1 MNETEVIEICRQAI
15 LVMLYVSGPL
25 LVLSLVVGL
34 IVSLFQTITQIQ
46 EQTLTFLPKLVLT
59 FGALVLLMPFM
70 YTQLATFTQAMADRM
85 IGLGAP

>member
-15 LVMLYVSGPL
+15 LVMLFVSGPL

-34 IVSLFQTITQIQ
+34 AISLFQTITQIQ

-59 FGALVLLMPFM
+59 FGALVFLMPFM
-70 YTQLATFTQAMADRM
+70 YSQLATFTQAMADRM
-85 IGLGAP
+85 IALGVP